1 MEENSGLQKS
11 YIQIEATYPHKLLLC
26 MKRLLRGK
34 KAPLQEESVF
44 LDAFQKKFPDCE
56 SELALLKLA
65 YEQNIIDNFF
75 EADHKE
81 EWRKKVAIQKGMRVL
96 VKIVPECCAV
106 MVVESLMFVFHWSL
120 AFSIKRSWTA
130 KEEERACFH
139 DRIKIEPRNQMEI
152 LERLHISD
160 NREIPERYHYTGD
173 VFEEDDDLELLLQ
186 KLDKEDYTSEVIY
199 PVKTEEEGSGEPE
212 EQRPIVI
219 VREKTQ
225 SVLEQKPEQVKF
237 YKMMS
242 ISCQKM
248 LKRALRGDTYS
259 QCEMGDFYSDASSE
273 HLDYKEA
280 IRWYEVAAEKGY
292 ERAYFEIGKIYDTD
306 GAKIPNGKKEALK
319 IYEKLAT
326 QGYPTAQCV
335 LGMKYRFGD
344 GLEENF
350 KMAETWLRKAAMQR
364 HTAAI
369 RNLADLY
376 MQVGDTKNAQK
387 WYHIGAANGDEYCA
401 KRYKGRKN

>member
-1 MEENSGLQKS
+1 MKEEIQGLQKS

-26 MKRLLRGK
+26 MKKILRGK
-34 KAPLQEESVF
+34 KAPLQDESDF
-44 LDAFQKKFPDCE
+44 LDVFQNRFPDCK

-65 YEQNIIDNFF
+65 YEQNVVDNFF

-81 EWRKKVAIQKGMRVL
+81 EWRKKVAIQKAMRVL

-106 MVVESLMFVFHWSL
+106 MVVESMMFVFHWNL
-120 AFSIKRSWTA
+120 AFAIKRGWPV
-130 KEEERACFH
+130 KEEEKACFH

-152 LERLHISD
+152 LERLHISE
-160 NREIPERYHYTGD
+160 NREIPDRYHYTGD
-173 VFEEDDDLELLLQ
+173 IFEEEDDLEEILQ

-199 PVKTEEEGSGEPE
+199 PKEEGTSEQKA
-212 EQRPIVI
+212 EQRAPVVI
-219 VREKTQ
+219 VREKAG

-237 YKMMS
+237 YNMMTTTS
-242 ISCQKM
+242 RKM

-259 QCEMGDFYSDASSE
+259 QCEMGDFYSDANSE

-292 ERAYFEIGKIYDTD
+292 ERAYFEIGKIYDTE
-306 GAKIPNGKKEALK
+306 GAQIENGKKEALK

-350 KMAETWLRKAAMQR
+350 KKAEEWLRKAAMQR

-376 MQVGDTKNAQK
+376 MQVGDTQSAQK
-387 WYHIGAANGDEYCA
+387 WYHIGAANGDEYCS
-401 KRYKGRKN
+401 KRYRGKKR